1 MAGVKR
7 RMHCD
12 SDICALHKELD
23 EVLCPICMDH
33 PHNAVLL
40 LCSSHDKG
48 CRSYICDTSYRHSN
62 CLDRYKKLRANSR
75 NSPTL
80 PSSLPVNSHN
90 PGNTSDMNMALSTDL
105 NEASENHNVNVRDT
119 IISAGSPG
127 GEASENHNVNVRD
140 TIISA
145 GAPGGDGPSRFVEI
159 QEGMLETVDSE
170 SFQERVEVEDLGV
183 ENSSELK
190 LSLQC
195 PLCRG
200 TILGWEVVEEARKY
214 LNLKKRSCSRESCSF
229 FGNYQELR
237 RHARRVH
244 PTTRPSD
251 IDPSR
256 EQAWRHLEHQREYGD
271 IVSAIRSAMP
281 GAVVVGDYIIENG
294 DRLAGERQSGAGD
307 TNGPWWTTLFLFQMI
322 GSMDSVGEPRAR
334 SRAWT
339 RHRRTAGSSS
349 ERRFLWGENL
359 LGLHG
364 NDDNDEDAL
373 RILDEDASPVPRRR
387 RRLARSST
395 TIKEAI
401 LQWLFKVTHEQTKQ
415 STSSPSNKKETT
427 NDHEAKSKHIV
438 LFKHCGLRGR
448 LTSKSLKPF
457 KILFRRD
464 IAKACF
470 HGTLNLKRLGSINRR
485 QHRVRSTKMK
495 KEDIARGFGISLKV
509 ADTATHAG
517 NKVLPISETTLSTST
532 NTNDQCG
539 SSEKKDRLKG
549 DKTKTMSRMKELL
562 RWAAAAKSGKG
573 GKFIGRKVLH
583 FRNRGNLRSVP
594 DDDQLSSDSPKI
606 SFCWD
611 VESCPT
617 VSSTYSAISMASS
630 SNPTQIQDKDHITS
644 RKGNWITTDSE
655 FVVLEL

>member
-90 PGNTSDMNMALSTDL
+90 PSNSSDMNMSTDL
-105 NEASENHNVNVRDT
+105 NEASENHNVNLRNTV
-119 IISAGSPG
+119 
-127 GEASENHNVNVRD
+127 
-140 TIISA
+140 ISA
-145 GAPGGDGPSRFVEI
+145 GAPRGDEREPSRFVEI
-159 QEGMLETVDSE
+159 QEGILETVDSE
-170 SFQERVEVEDLGV
+170 SFQEGDEIEDLGL

-190 LSLQC
+190 LSLKC

-271 IVSAIRSAMP
+271 IVSAIRSAVP

-339 RHRRTAGSSS
+339 RHRRTAGSTS

-364 NDDNDEDAL
+364 NDDNDEDVL
-373 RILDEDASPVPRRR
+373 QILGEDASPVPRRR
-387 RRLARSST
+387 RRLARSR
-395 TIKEAI
+395 
-401 LQWLFKVTHEQTKQ
+401 
-415 STSSPSNKKETT
+415 SN
-427 NDHEAKSKHIV
+427 
-438 LFKHCGLRGR
+438 
-448 LTSKSLKPF
+448 
-457 KILFRRD
+457 
-464 IAKACF
+464 
-470 HGTLNLKRLGSINRR
+470 
-485 QHRVRSTKMK
+485 
-495 KEDIARGFGISLKV
+495 EDR
-509 ADTATHAG
+509 
-517 NKVLPISETTLSTST
+517 P
-532 NTNDQCG
+532 
-539 SSEKKDRLKG
+539 
-549 DKTKTMSRMKELL
+549 
-562 RWAAAAKSGKG
+562 
-573 GKFIGRKVLH
+573 
-583 FRNRGNLRSVP
+583 
-594 DDDQLSSDSPKI
+594 
-606 SFCWD
+606 
-611 VESCPT
+611 
-617 VSSTYSAISMASS
+617 
-630 SNPTQIQDKDHITS
+630 
-644 RKGNWITTDSE
+644 
-655 FVVLEL
+655 